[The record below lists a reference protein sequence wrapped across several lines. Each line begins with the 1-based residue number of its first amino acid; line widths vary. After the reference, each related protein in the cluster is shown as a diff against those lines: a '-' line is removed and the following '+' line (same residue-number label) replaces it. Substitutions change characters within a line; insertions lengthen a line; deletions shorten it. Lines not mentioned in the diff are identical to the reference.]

1 MVDYPNSTKAKKMFL
16 VLMCG
21 QANVALP
28 QGLDGEE
35 GERDHVAM
43 AGREKTAKKKRKKG
57 NNTFRLFASFS
68 FQKKSRRPRRC
79 KKEGL
84 DCCKERT
91 TSIAREENCQ

>member
-1 MVDYPNSTKAKKMFL
+1 VFFLVPETRKKGFSGGIVVDYPNSTKAKKMFL

-57 NNTFRLFASFS
+57 NNTFCLFASFS
-68 FQKKSRRPRRC
+68 FQKK
-79 KKEGL
+79 KKKKQAVE
-84 DCCKERT
+84 KM
-91 TSIAREENCQ
+91 